1 MSKITID
8 DLTKNEIEGTGIF
21 DELMRS
27 VKAHLIV
34 EYDAKRITDVNYSSV
49 YLGALQSTMSQA
61 VEFLLKKDAVYENN
75 ELTKAKNANLVL
87 EGELLTLK
95 KQELQYDIYNAKYKE
110 CLLQNQIKKI
120 QAETQ
125 KTLQDTANAKTQ
137 ASILRKQQSKLD
149 AEIKLYLQKTETE
162 KAQIHDKIDSVHVSG
177 TIGKQNEMYR
187 NQANGYLRLAEQQN
201 ARLMLDAY
209 SILQSNGGIENFG
222 KTATMDRWGVTPTN
236 VKKAVDNLA
245 DGIKDQNN
253 EHAVKGEFD
262 TNVVTEG
269 LGYKT
274 DKPVEPLEVTPA
286 ECEAIKRTFPIPE
299 ED

>member
-1 MSKITID
+1 MKITID
-8 DLTKNEIEGTGIF
+8 DLTKNEVEGTGIF

-27 VKAHLIV
+27 VKAHLNE

-162 KAQIHDKIDSVHVSG
+162 KAQIYDKLGTNSVGGV
-177 TIGKQNEMYR
+177 IGKQKEMYR
-187 NQANGYLRLAEQQN
+187 NQSNGYLRLAEQQN

-222 KTATMDRWGVTPTN
+222 KDANMELWGVTPAN
-236 VKKAVDNLA
+236 VKKAVDNLR
-245 DGIKDQNN
+245 DGIKDQDN

-262 TNVVTEG
+262 TEVTEA
-269 LGYKT
+269 LKYTT
-274 DKPVEPLEVTPA
+274 DDPVEPDEVKPA
-286 ECEAIKRTFPIPE
+286 ACEAIKRTFTIPDE
-299 ED
+299 E